1 MTSIPIFLRPS
12 VKITEIDLTQRIAV
26 LFSTIGSIVGE
37 FERGPVVPTYQ
48 SGILDDFKAL
58 YGSTA
63 RPDISF
69 AWDTATTFMTQSG
82 NLLINRKTRNAKYA
96 RLAVLRDT
104 ANKRVLMVQPS
115 VGSATGA
122 EANAAT
128 KFVVL
133 SFGALVTGNVLS
145 VDIINGAATVN
156 VTTTYASSAAQTA
169 EAFRAALQTAL
180 NNIVGGNVVSIYPD
194 AVAKTIIIQLSNSIS
209 VDFDEFEITSGTPP
223 LFSMDETPLI
233 FDLYTENPGAWGN
246 NYAVK
251 LSNIDFGQRERYR
264 LTLGGPL
271 VADNV
276 ASVTLN
282 GQAAVT
288 TTYATSS
295 DATLAALA
303 TALQSH
309 PDVAS
314 ATVEQVAGGTT
325 NDRSILVVAKLPGKG
340 KLTFNTLA
348 VTAGASQTSFIAEQ
362 VLSGI
367 DKDNSFMMEVFHR
380 DNLNLPAERPFI
392 VSLQRQLSSLGYQ
405 QNIEHVVNKASTK
418 SINIRVKQ
426 SPESLAGT
434 VNMYGTD
441 GLPLALPTTVFYMT
455 GGDSGTACTSAEIR
469 SGWLEMSDRINYPM
483 NVMLNAGYTAKS
495 VQKEMAA
502 LAEKRFDCIA
512 ILDAPSDKQGAQE
525 LRDYRVNELDIDTSY
540 AAFYAPDVEI
550 EDISTGEKRFIPPSG
565 PIGATYAYS
574 DRLTNQIGAP
584 AGLNR
589 GKITL
594 AHGLRHRYTE
604 AQEELLFPVG
614 INCIIDRKF
623 TGPTV
628 MGEETLQ
635 VKKTVLSSVHAR
647 RILNMIKTGLVDGL
661 DYTLFDP
668 NTDWTRTQA
677 IQLGHTL
684 LKPMTK
690 GDGTGGLYDYRI
702 KCDKDNNTPDVI
714 DADVLAYDVYLKI
727 VRVIKGINVRAV
739 LTRTGASFEEI
750 IDGIDG

>member
-1 MTSIPIFLRPS
+1 MTSLPIFLRPS

-58 YGSTA
+58 YGSIA

-96 RLAVLRDT
+96 RLSVLKDT
-104 ANKRVLMVQPS
+104 TNNRVIMVNPT
-115 VGSATGA
+115 GSATA
-122 EANAAT
+122 ADANAAS

-133 SFGALVTGNVLS
+133 SFGALVTGNILS
-145 VDIINGAATVN
+145 VDIINGASTVN
-156 VTTTYASSAAQTA
+156 VSTTYSTSAAQTA
-169 EAFRAALQTAL
+169 EAFRAALQVAL
-180 NNIVGGNVVSIYPD
+180 NTIVPGNVVSIYPD
-194 AVAKTIIIQLSNSIS
+194 TVAKTIVIELSKNIS
-209 VDFDEFEITSGTPP
+209 VDFEDFEITGGTPP
-223 LFSMDETPLI
+223 AFSMDETPLL
-233 FDLYTENPGAWGN
+233 FDIYAENPGSWAN
-246 NYAVK
+246 DYAIK

-264 LTLGGPL
+264 LTFGGPL
-271 VADNV
+271 VTANSV
-276 ASVTLN
+276 SVTIN
-282 GQAAVT
+282 GT
-288 TTYATSS
+288 TPITQVYSISS
-295 DATLAALA
+295 DNTLALLA
-303 TALQSH
+303 TALSNH

-314 ATVEQVAGGTT
+314 ATVETVAGGTA
-325 NDRSILVVAKLPGKG
+325 NDRSIVIVAKLPGKD
-340 KLTFNTLA
+340 KLLFSNLA
-348 VTAGASQTSFIAEQ
+348 VTLGASQTSLISERI
-362 VLSGI
+362 LTGI
-367 DKDNSFMMEVFHR
+367 DKDNSFTVELFHR
-380 DNLNLPAERPFI
+380 DNLNLPAERPFV
-392 VSLQRQLSSLGYQ
+392 VSLQRQLNSYGYQ
-405 QNIEHVVNKASTK
+405 QNIEHVINRASTK
-418 SINIRVKQ
+418 SINIRIKQ
-426 SPESLAGT
+426 SVESFNGT
-434 VNMYGTD
+434 VDMYGSD
-441 GLPLALPTTVFYMT
+441 GLPLTLPTTAFFLA
-455 GGDSGTACTSAEIR
+455 GGDLGTACTSAEIR
-469 SGWLEMSDRINYPM
+469 QGWLELSDRVQYPM

-512 ILDAPSDKQGAQE
+512 VLDAPSDKQGAQE

-540 AAFYAPDVEI
+540 AAMYSPDVEI
-550 EDISTGEKRFIPPSG
+550 EDISTGERRYIPPSG

-589 GKITL
+589 GKVTL
-594 AHGLRHRYTE
+594 AMGLRHRYTE
-604 AQEELLFPVG
+604 AQEELLFPIG
-614 INCIIDRKF
+614 INCIIDRKL

-677 IQLGHTL
+677 VQLGHTL

-702 KCDKDNNTPDVI
+702 KCDKDNNTPEVI

-727 VRVIKGINVRAV
+727 VRVIKGVAVRAV

-750 IDGIDG
+750 IDAID

>member
-1 MTSIPIFLRPS
+1 MTSLPIFLRPS

-48 SGILDDFKAL
+48 SGILEDFKAL
-58 YGSTA
+58 YGSVA

-96 RLAVLRDT
+96 RLSVLKDT
-104 ANKRVLMVQPS
+104 TNNRVVIVNPT
-115 VGSATGA
+115 GSSTPADQ
-122 EANAAT
+122 NAAS
-128 KFVVL
+128 KFVL
-133 SFGALVTGNVLS
+133 FSFGALVASNILS
-145 VDIINGAATVN
+145 VDIVNGASTVN
-156 VTTTYASSAAQTA
+156 VSTTYATSAAQTA
-169 EAFRAALQTAL
+169 EAFRAALQVAL
-180 NNIVGGNVVSIYPD
+180 NTIAPGNSVTIYPD
-194 AVAKTIIIQLSNSIS
+194 TVANTIVVELSKAIS
-209 VDFDEFEITSGTPP
+209 VDFEDFEITGGTPP
-223 LFSMDETPLI
+223 AFAMDETPLL
-233 FDLYTENPGAWGN
+233 FDVYAENPGSWAN
-246 NYAVK
+246 DYAIK
-251 LSNIDFGQRERYR
+251 LSNIDFGQRERHR
-264 LTLGGPL
+264 LTFGGPL
-271 VADNV
+271 VTANSV
-276 ASVTLN
+276 SVTIN
-282 GQAAVT
+282 GTSPITQVYT
-288 TTYATSS
+288 TSS
-295 DATLAALA
+295 DNTLALLA
-303 TALQSH
+303 TALSNH

-314 ATVEQVAGGTT
+314 ATVEQVAGGTA

-340 KLTFNTLA
+340 KLQFSNLGVTL
-348 VTAGASQTSFIAEQ
+348 GASQTSLISEQ
-362 VLSGI
+362 ILTGI
-367 DKDNSFMMEVFHR
+367 EKDDSFTLELFHR
-380 DNLNLPAERPFI
+380 DNLNLAAERPFV
-392 VSLQRQLSSLGYQ
+392 VSLKRQLNSLGYQ
-405 QNIEHVVNKASTK
+405 QNIEHVVNRASTK
-418 SINIRVKQ
+418 SINIRIKQ
-426 SPESLAGT
+426 SVESLAGT
-434 VNMYGTD
+434 VDMYGSD
-441 GLPLALPTTVFYMT
+441 GLPLTLPTTAFFLS
-455 GGDSGTACTSAEIR
+455 GGDLGTACTSAEIR
-469 SGWLEMSDRINYPM
+469 QGWLELTDRVQYPM

-540 AAFYAPDVEI
+540 AAMYSPDVEI
-550 EDISTGEKRFIPPSG
+550 EDISTGERRFIPPSG
-565 PIGATYAYS
+565 PIGATYGYS

-594 AHGLRHRYTE
+594 AMALRHRYTE

-614 INCIIDRKF
+614 INCIIDRKL

-647 RILNMIKTGLVDGL
+647 RILNLIKTGLVDGL

-668 NTDWTRTQA
+668 NTDWTRSQA
-677 IQLGHTL
+677 VQLGHTL

-702 KCDKDNNTPDVI
+702 KCDKDNNTPEVI

-727 VRVIKGINVRAV
+727 VRVIKGVAVRAV

-750 IDGIDG
+750 IDAID